1 MNYPTRLT
9 ALAMALVALVSC
21 TENTANE
28 PTIPD
33 EPYTPQQMMLTGEIE
48 QLETRVTESGFKSG
62 DQVGVFVSTTNNLTS
77 ASGNKLNNALF
88 TYDETS
94 TQFKALSGNEIYW
107 ESKDAT
113 LSVFAYYPYATNVAS
128 VSAMPISVKENQ
140 SSASDFY
147 SSDFL
152 TAQVLACPQSNPN
165 VKLTFK
171 HSLSRVNVTIKRGSG
186 FTDDAWANTKAL
198 ALEGSIVDG
207 TVNLSSGGITTAGTS
222 RTIQFMP
229 TGTSSTSASQ
239 FSAIVFPQEKQEDV
253 VFRFKIGNDTY
264 SYSPTTFSAV
274 SGKQYNYSFVI
285 NASDTPSMTLEGA
298 VIDGW
303 DDTAV
308 ISEQTM
314 KKDSK

>member
-33 EPYTPQQMMLTGEIE
+33 EPYTPQQMILTGEIE
-48 QLETRVTESGFKSG
+48 QLETRVTESGFTSG
-62 DQVGVFVSTTNNLTS
+62 DQVGVFVTTNNNLTS

-152 TAQVLACPQSNPN
+152 TAQVKGRSQNAPN
-165 VKLTFK
+165 VNLIFK
-171 HSLSRVNVTIKRGSG
+171 HSLSRINVTIKRGQG
-186 FTDDAWANTKAL
+186 FLDSEWGQLKTL
-198 ALEGSIVDG
+198 ILEKVAIGG
-207 TVNLSSGGITTAGTS
+207 TVNIEDGAVSPYSTNGN
-222 RTIQFMP
+222 IQFMATESGSNEP
-229 TGTSSTSASQ
+229 LK
-239 FSAIVFPQEKQEDV
+239 FSAIVFPKSNQSGV
-253 VFRFKIGNDTY
+253 TFRFNLGDETY
-264 SYSPTTFSAV
+264 SYTPSTFSAV

-285 NASDTPSMTLEGA
+285 DAASDSNKMTLVGA
-298 VIDGW
+298 EIAGW
-303 DDTAV
+303 GDAV
-308 ISEQTM
+308 EMGEQTM
-314 KKDSK
+314 DKD